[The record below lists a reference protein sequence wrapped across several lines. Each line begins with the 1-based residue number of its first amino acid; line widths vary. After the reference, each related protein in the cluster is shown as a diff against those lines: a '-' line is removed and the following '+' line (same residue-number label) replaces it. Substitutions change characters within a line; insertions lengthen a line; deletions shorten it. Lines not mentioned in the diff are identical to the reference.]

1 MNRHF
6 NYIIDNI
13 FDVYVLDNSEV
24 ESENVID
31 GRVES
36 VNLTPIT
43 SESTVLELEKEDE
56 LYEIEFSYKEG
67 EECNI
72 ISIKNDNR
80 EVMMTQENIV
90 RLENKIFN
98 SVTFN

>member
-13 FDVYVLDNSEV
+13 FDVYVLDNSTI
-24 ESENVID
+24 ESENIVD
-31 GRVES
+31 GQRES

-43 SESTVLELEKEDE
+43 SESTTHEIDTDDGAYK
-56 LYEIEFSYKEG
+56 IEFNYLEG
-67 EECNI
+67 NECNI
-72 ISIKNDNR
+72 LSIQYDDK
-80 EVMMTQENIV
+80 EVMMSQSNIV

-98 SVTFN
+98 SVNFN